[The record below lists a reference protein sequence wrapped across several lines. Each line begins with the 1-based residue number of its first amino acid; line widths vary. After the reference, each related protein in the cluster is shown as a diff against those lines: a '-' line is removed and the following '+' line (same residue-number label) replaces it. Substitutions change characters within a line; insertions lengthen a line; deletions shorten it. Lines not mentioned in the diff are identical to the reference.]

1 MNEINIYC
9 DESSHLSYDNKDYM
23 ILGAVYCKKEVRK
36 RVCNDIKRIKQKYNL
51 DVNSEMKWTKICNSK
66 TLPAYMDL
74 IEYFFNEPNLKF
86 RGLIAE
92 KNNLDNDKY
101 NDGSYNTWYYKMY
114 YLLLNHLLTPPSAY
128 NIYIDIKD
136 TKGSKNVRILKEVLC
151 NNIYDFKSEI
161 IKNVQQIRSDEVEI
175 MQITDILIGA
185 LNYINNG
192 DFEKK
197 HNLGKKQITNRI
209 IELSGCN
216 LRSSTPYSYNDFNI
230 FMWKPRIN
238 EK

>member
-36 RVCNDIKRIKQKYNL
+36 RICKDIRLIKQRNNL
-51 DVNSEMKWTKICNSK
+51 DISSEMKWTKICDSK
-66 TLPAYMDL
+66 MLPAYMNL

-92 KNNLDNDKY
+92 KKNLDNDKY

-114 YLLLNHLLTPPSAY
+114 YLLLNHLLSPSFSY

-136 TKGSKNVRILKEVLC
+136 TKGSKNVKFLKEVLC

-175 MQITDILIGA
+175 MQITDIIIGA

-197 HNLGKKQITNRI
+197 HNLGKKKIVNRI

-216 LRSSTPYSYNDFNI
+216 LRSSTPYNYNDFNL
-230 FMWKPRIN
+230 FVWKPRIDD
-238 EK
+238 K